1 VKWIYILAVILGTPV
16 LGAYLKAHPRHL
28 AHAAFATGVLMFVAM
43 PNFWVAPIPW
53 PGWPGPVQGLE
64 LSFVDGIS
72 IAIIM
77 ATSRIRTPV
86 SMKIAFAIVCL
97 AALVSTFAGYQIMPA
112 IFYDWQLFRA
122 VLLFVAMVRLCGTVE
137 RAPVALLGGLGVGLA
152 YEAILAI
159 QQYIGGADRPGGNLG
174 HSNFLGFCTY
184 FVVFPVFALLLGSR
198 RTLWPTA
205 VLLCGLLIA
214 VIGGSRAT
222 MGMFGIGVI
231 LTILFSMQRRPTSRK
246 WAFAGGAMLLLLVTA
261 PVMVW
266 AIDRRSEEQRI
277 SSDLERESM
286 KLAAR
291 MIIADHPL
299 GVGPNQYVVT
309 ANTGGYSA
317 RAGVPWNYTSRSAP
331 VHNTYYLVTA
341 EFGFL
346 GLIGLVA
353 LLATFLFYGFRVL
366 RLPSDDPNS
375 ELIAGLLAAVV
386 ASCVHLYYEW
396 IFMTFTLHYLFAIG
410 TGMMVGIGVR
420 MKMGAKVRLPRTS
433 ALTAVPQLG

>member
-1 VKWIYILAVILGTPV
+1 
-16 LGAYLKAHPRHL
+16 
-28 AHAAFATGVLMFVAM
+28 
-43 PNFWVAPIPW
+43 
-53 PGWPGPVQGLE
+53 
-64 LSFVDGIS
+64 
-72 IAIIM
+72 
-77 ATSRIRTPV
+77 
-86 SMKIAFAIVCL
+86 
-97 AALVSTFAGYQIMPA
+97 
-112 IFYDWQLFRA
+112 
-122 VLLFVAMVRLCGTVE
+122 
-137 RAPVALLGGLGVGLA
+137 
-152 YEAILAI
+152 
-159 QQYIGGADRPGGNLG
+159 
-174 HSNFLGFCTY
+174 
-184 FVVFPVFALLLGSR
+184 
-198 RTLWPTA
+198 
-205 VLLCGLLIA
+205 
-214 VIGGSRAT
+214 

-231 LTILFSMQRRPTSRK
+231 LTILFSMQRRQTPRK
-246 WAFAGGAMLLLLVTA
+246 WAFAGGAMLLLLMTV

-346 GLIGLVA
+346 GLVGLIA
-353 LLATFLFYGFRVL
+353 LLVTFLFYGFRVL
-366 RLPSDDPNS
+366 RLPSDEVNA
-375 ELIAGLLAAVV
+375 ELLPGLVAAVV

-410 TGMMVGIGVR
+410 TGMMVGIGAR
-420 MKMGAKVRLPRTS
+420 MKMGAKVPLARKS
-433 ALTAVPQLG
+433 SLTAVPQAS

>member
-1 VKWIYILAVILGTPV
+1 VKWIYILAMILGTPV
-16 LGAYLKAHPRHL
+16 LGAYLRAHPRYLVHT
-28 AHAAFATGVLMFVAM
+28 AFATGLLMFVAM

-72 IAIIM
+72 LAIIM
-77 ATSRIRTPV
+77 ATKRVRTPV

-112 IFYDWQLFRA
+112 VFYDWQLLRA
-122 VLLFVAMVRLCGTVE
+122 VLLFLAMVRLCATVPQ
-137 RAPVALLGGLGVGLA
+137 APVAFLGGLGVGLA
-152 YEAILAI
+152 YEAVLAI
-159 QQYIGGADRPGGNLG
+159 QQYLGGSDRPGGNLG
-174 HSNFLGFCTY
+174 HANFLGFCTY

-198 RTLWPTA
+198 RTLWPSI
-205 VLLCGLLIA
+205 VVFCGLLIA

-222 MGMFGIGVI
+222 MGMFGIGVV
-231 LTILFSMQRRPTSRK
+231 LTILFSMQRRPTPRK
-246 WAFAGGAMLLLLVTA
+246 WAFAGGAMLLLLMSA
-261 PVMVW
+261 PVMLW
-266 AIDRRSEEQRI
+266 AIDRRSEEQRV

-291 MIIADHPL
+291 MMIADHPL
-299 GVGPNQYVVT
+299 GVGPNQYVVI
-309 ANTGGYSA
+309 ANTAGYSA

-341 EFGFL
+341 EFGLL
-346 GLIGLVA
+346 GLVGLIA
-353 LLATFLFYGFRVL
+353 LLVTLLFYGFRVL
-366 RLPSDDPNS
+366 RLPS
-375 ELIAGLLAAVV
+375 ELANAEILPGLVAAVI

-410 TGMMVGIGVR
+410 TGMMVGIGAR
-420 MKMGAKVRLPRTS
+420 MRVAAKVPLPRGS
-433 ALTAVPQLG
+433 GFAAVPQAG